1 LPEARRSG
9 YILNTFKMT
18 TKRDETRDHLLDTA
32 LRLFRRKGFD
42 ATTMRDVAE
51 AASMSVGAAYYHFRS
66 KEDLVL
72 AFYRWTQ
79 DEHERLLRER
89 LAGVTE
95 PVDRVRIA
103 LHTKLQLIEKS
114 RPFLGALFR
123 FTGDPKHPLSV
134 FGPKTRDL
142 RQRAIATFALALEG
156 AGLTGDA
163 LRLANTGL
171 WAVHLA
177 LILHAVHD
185 VSPGMKKTYALA
197 DAAAMIVGRLALLAG
212 SPAAEPTVAWLV
224 EALAVLG
231 QQEEPA
237 DAPKTRKPRRDP

>member
-1 LPEARRSG
+1 
-9 YILNTFKMT
+9 MT

>member
-1 LPEARRSG
+1 
-9 YILNTFKMT
+9 MT
-18 TKRDETRDHLLDTA
+18 SKRDETRDHLLETA

-42 ATTMRDVAE
+42 RTTMRDVAQ
-51 AASMSVGAAYYHFRS
+51 AASMSVGAAYYHFRA
-66 KEDLVL
+66 KEDLFL

-95 PVDRVRIA
+95 PVERVRIA
-103 LHTKLQLIEKS
+103 LHTKLELIEKD
-114 RPFLGALFR
+114 RAFLGALFR

-134 FGPKTRDL
+134 FGPKTREI
-142 RQRAIATFALALEG
+142 RQRAIATFAQALEG
-156 AGLTGDA
+156 AGLRGDA
-163 LRLANTGL
+163 IPLANTGL

-197 DAAAMIVGRLALLAG
+197 DAAATIVGRLALLAG
-212 SPAAEPTVAWLV
+212 SPAAEPTVTWLV
-224 EALAVLG
+224 QALAAIG
-231 QQEEPA
+231 EPRETPK
-237 DAPKTRKPRRDP
+237 APRTRKQRRDP

>member
-1 LPEARRSG
+1 MAS
-9 YILNTFKMT
+9 
-18 TKRDETRDHLLDTA
+18 KRDETRDHLLETA

-42 ATTMRDVAE
+42 GTTMRDVAE
-51 AASMSVGAAYYHFRS
+51 AAGMSVGAAYYHFRS

-89 LAGVTE
+89 LTSVTE
-95 PVDRVRIA
+95 PVERVRIA
-103 LHTKLQLIEKS
+103 LHTKLQLIEKG

-134 FGPKTRDL
+134 FGPKTREI

-156 AGLTGDA
+156 SGLRGDA
-163 LRLANTGL
+163 IRLANTGL
-171 WAVHLA
+171 WAAHLA
-177 LILHAVHD
+177 LVLHAVHD

-197 DAAAMIVGRLALLAG
+197 DAAATIVGRLALLAG
-212 SPAAEPTVAWLV
+212 SPAAEPTVTWLV
-224 EALAVLG
+224 QALAVIG
-231 QQEEPA
+231 EPRKTT
-237 DAPKTRKPRRDP
+237 DAARTRKKRRDP

>member
-1 LPEARRSG
+1 
-9 YILNTFKMT
+9 MT
-18 TKRDETRDHLLDTA
+18 TKRDQTRDHVLQTA

-95 PVDRVRIA
+95 PVERVRIA
-103 LHTKLQLIEKS
+103 LRTKLQLIEQG

-134 FGPKTRDL
+134 FGPQTREI

-163 LRLANTGL
+163 SRLANTGL
-171 WAVHLA
+171 WAMHLA
-177 LILHAVHD
+177 LVLHAVHD
-185 VSPGMKKTYALA
+185 TSPGMKKTYALA
-197 DAAAMIVGRLALLAG
+197 DAAATIVGRLALLAG
-212 SPAAEPTVAWLV
+212 SPAAQPTVSWLV

-231 QQEEPA
+231 QHEETT
-237 DAPKTRKPRRDP
+237 DASKPGKRRRKP

>member
-1 LPEARRSG
+1 
-9 YILNTFKMT
+9 MT
-18 TKRDETRDHLLDTA
+18 SKRDETRDHLLDTA

-95 PVDRVRIA
+95 PVERVRIA
-103 LHTKLQLIEKS
+103 LRIKLELVEKS

-134 FGPKTRDL
+134 FGPKTREI
-142 RQRAIATFALALEG
+142 RRRAIATFAFALEG

-163 LRLANTGL
+163 ARLADTGL

-185 VSPGMKKTYALA
+185 ASPGMKKTYALA
-197 DAAAMIVGRLALLAG
+197 DAAATIAGRLALLAQ
-212 SPAAEPTVAWLV
+212 SPAAKPTVTWLAQ
-224 EALAVLG
+224 ALAVIG
-231 QQEEPA
+231 APRETTE
-237 DAPKTRKPRRDP
+237 APKTPKKRRDP